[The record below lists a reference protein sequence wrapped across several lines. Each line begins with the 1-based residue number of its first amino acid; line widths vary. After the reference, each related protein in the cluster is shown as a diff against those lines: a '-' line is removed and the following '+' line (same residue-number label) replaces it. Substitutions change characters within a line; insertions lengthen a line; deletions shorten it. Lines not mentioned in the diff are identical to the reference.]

1 MLKDGQLYIAHC
13 DNGNINLIGNMANRH
28 GLIAGATGTGKTV
41 TLQVLA
47 ETFSQ
52 AGVPCFMADMK
63 GDLSGISQAGRL
75 SGFIEK
81 RMPEFGIENPQF
93 AGCPTRFFDVFGEQ
107 GFPMRATVSAMGP
120 QLLARLMEL
129 TEVQAGVLNAV
140 FRIADDN
147 NLLLIDLKDLKL
159 MLDFVG
165 KNAAKFTTEYGNIA
179 PASIGA
185 IQRAILQIESEGGDQ
200 FFGEQGFP
208 MRATVSAMGPQL
220 LARLMELTE
229 VQAGVLNAVFRI
241 ADDNNLLLIDLK
253 DLKLMLDFVGKNAA
267 KFTTEYGNIAPASI
281 GAIQRSVLQIESE
294 GGDKFFG
301 EPAFDVED
309 LFAVENG
316 RGVMNV
322 LAADK
327 LMLNPK
333 LYSTYLLWLMTE
345 LYAKLPEVGDL
356 DLPKFV
362 FFFDEAHML
371 FDGTSKA
378 LVDKIEQVIR
388 LIRSK
393 GVGIYFITQV
403 PSDVPVNVLAQLS
416 NRVQHAL
423 RAYTPQD
430 QKAVRAAAQTFRAN
444 PAFKTEDAILD
455 LGTGEALV
463 SFLDEK
469 GAPSVVERAKILFP
483 LSQIGAI
490 TPGQRMDIQAAAP
503 AKLKEY
509 EKFFDRESAYEVL
522 TEVNQKVE
530 EEKEKER
537 KALEKE
543 KEAKA
548 KEKEKKASGKA
559 KKGGIG
565 RTILGTM
572 IAAAAT
578 SFARSAGTSIAKS
591 LGGSKKSTTTKKSTS
606 TSKSSSGSILG
617 DVVKK
622 ATKTAANTATRKV
635 TTEILKSILK

>member
-1 MLKDGQLYIAHC
+1 MLKDGQLYIAHS
-13 DNGNINLIGNMANRH
+13 DSGNINLVGKMANRH

-63 GDLSGISQAGRL
+63 GDLSGISQPGKL

-120 QLLARLMEL
+120 QLLSRLMQL
-129 TEVQAGVLNAV
+129 TEVQSGVLNAV

-179 PASIGA
+179 SASVGA
-185 IQRAILQIESEGGDQ
+185 IQRA
-200 FFGEQGFP
+200 
-208 MRATVSAMGPQL
+208 
-220 LARLMELTE
+220 
-229 VQAGVLNAVFRI
+229 
-241 ADDNNLLLIDLK
+241 
-253 DLKLMLDFVGKNAA
+253 
-267 KFTTEYGNIAPASI
+267 
-281 GAIQRSVLQIESE
+281 VLQIESE

-301 EPAFDVED
+301 EPAFDVMD

-345 LYAKLPEVGDL
+345 IYTKLPEVGDL

-403 PSDVPVNVLAQLS
+403 PSDVPVSVLAQLS

-430 QKAVRAAAQTFRAN
+430 QKAVRSAAQTFRAN

-503 AKLKEY
+503 QKIKDY
-509 EKFFDRESAYEVL
+509 EKYFDRESAYEIL
-522 TEVNQKVE
+522 TEVNQQVE
-530 EEKEKER
+530 EEKEAER
-537 KALEKE
+537 EAAEKE

-548 KEKEKKASGKA
+548 REKEEKSSKSSRKA
-559 KKGGIG
+559 GIG

-578 SFARSAGTSIAKS
+578 SFARSAGTQIARNI
-591 LGGSKKSTTTKKSTS
+591 GGKKSS
-606 TSKSSSGSILG
+606 TSKSTSSKSSTAKKSSTTKSSGSVLG
-617 DVVKK
+617 DAVKK

-635 TTEILKSILK
+635 TTEILKSIFK